1 MAGLGDLVGVTR
13 QVSVLAFQLGDG
25 LTNLVVPTSAL
36 LIGAT
41 GVAGL
46 SWAEWLRIV
55 WRFELLLLA
64 MAAGFV
70 ALGVLTGY
78 H

>member
-1 MAGLGDLVGVTR
+1 
-13 QVSVLAFQLGDG
+13 
-25 LTNLVVPTSAL
+25 
-36 LIGAT
+36 
-41 GVAGL
+41 VAGL

-78 H
+78 Q